1 MNLQDRLKSL
11 VLKAAVDFD
20 TTASK
25 ESDLLTDDDGSLH
38 NHDLDRVLAAQKAK
52 RDALWKELYEV
63 RQLSMMRLGLNLIL
77 SHRMLFIVYV

>member
-25 ESDLLTDDDGSLH
+25 ESGLLTEDDGSLR
-38 NHDLDRVLAAQKAK
+38 NHDLDCVLAAQKAK

-63 RQLSMMRLGLNLIL
+63 RQLSMVRL
-77 SHRMLFIVYV
+77 

>member
-25 ESDLLTDDDGSLH
+25 ESGLLTEDDGSLR
-38 NHDLDRVLAAQKAK
+38 NHDLDCVLAAQKAK

-63 RQLSMMRLGLNLIL
+63 RQLSMVRLWLNLAL
-77 SHRMLFIVYV
+77 SHRMLSLVYV